1 MKSLGLIS
9 VLLLLIINVS
19 YSSVDDEARALMKKI
34 EKEDKIQDVGI
45 YIIKNGKERSIIE
58 CYAKKK
64 LASEAACRKVV
75 EYAIT
80 QLESQTKTFIQQMK
94 NSGKWQD
101 IINYVKQNGV
111 EVATDACTR
120 KKLTYKAIC
129 YNVAVI
135 ASKETSSSSSS
146 SFRREKKSDG
156 SIYLTPQSG
165 KYTHV
170 LIFLH
175 GITGSPEHYIDK
187 FDNNEG
193 IVPNTFKIILPAA
206 PGKSW
211 FDIQIKYGAPIDYS
225 TINTSELEKS
235 SKRIKSII
243 NDEVKYLK
251 NDYSKIF
258 VGGFSQGSCLAY
270 EVGLS
275 FDHLLGGIACFCA
288 VPYNRRTMHENN
300 KNNLKILAYLG
311 KNDPCFPIKQAE
323 KTIKSLF
330 SNNRNLLL
338 KEYNVGHEIS
348 NDGLKD
354 LNEFLV
360 NNTK

>member
-1 MKSLGLIS
+1 
-9 VLLLLIINVS
+9 
-19 YSSVDDEARALMKKI
+19 MKKI

-165 KYTHV
+165 KHTHV

-175 GITGSPEHYIDK
+175 GLTGSPENFVDK
-187 FDNNEG
+187 FDKSNG
-193 IVPNTFKIILPAA
+193 IVPNTFKVILPAA

-211 FDIQIKYGAPIDYS
+211 FGVQINKGVAINLN

-235 SKRIKSII
+235 SKKIKSII
-243 NDEVKYLK
+243 NDEAKYLK

-258 VGGFSQGSCLAY
+258 VGGFSQGALLAY

-275 FDHLLGGIACFCA
+275 FDHLLGGIACFCS

-311 KNDPCFPIKQAE
+311 KKDSYFPIKEAE
-323 KTIKSLF
+323 KTIKSLL
-330 SNNRNLLL
+330 SNNGNFSLT
-338 KEYNVGHEIS
+338 EYNVGHEIC
-348 NDGLKD
+348 NDGYKE
-354 LNEFLV
+354 LNKFL
-360 NNTK
+360 TKYAK